1 MKGDNFGL
9 SPVKAI
15 NELFPLDCKQEDMPA
30 IWYLDD
36 LKESIISL
44 SEMMLTMDKEEREEI
59 SSIIVSIAGTHKMLS
74 GIYNAV
80 LRWAVKQDSEE
91 K

>member
-15 NELFPLDCKQEDMPA
+15 NELFPLDCEQENMPA
-30 IWYLDD
+30 TWYLDD

-59 SSIIVSIAGTHKMLS
+59 SSIIVSIAGTHKMLFDM
-74 GIYNAV
+74 YNAV